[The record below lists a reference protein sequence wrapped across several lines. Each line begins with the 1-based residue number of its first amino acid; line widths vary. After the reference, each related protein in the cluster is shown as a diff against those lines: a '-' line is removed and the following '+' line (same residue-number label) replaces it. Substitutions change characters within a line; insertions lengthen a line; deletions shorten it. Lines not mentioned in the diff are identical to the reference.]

1 MKLYNW
7 KEIFQEVDI
16 HKIYMDKLLKL
27 KVSAGSKQEKKK
39 PPLEVTKKFQTI
51 VTTSY
56 LTNVC
61 EELKCERFLSSHVLH
76 AWTCNLWPFFKFIYE
91 VFWPPQNIYFLV
103 AISCTRGDPIDAS
116 L

>member
-1 MKLYNW
+1 
-7 KEIFQEVDI
+7 
-16 HKIYMDKLLKL
+16 MDKLLKL

-76 AWTCNLWPFFKFIYE
+76 A
-91 VFWPPQNIYFLV
+91 
-103 AISCTRGDPIDAS
+103 
-116 L
+116 